1 MTEHETEVYQ
11 QLEQEE
17 ERQRLSKRTKIVAAL
32 AVLLAIAAIAMI
44 VQVVRNNNQKPTRNY
59 TIDSSPYGVP
69 DECGDY
75 TAICSEDME
84 SGAVECLCGSYLY
97 KYQNG
102 GWIQA

>member
-1 MTEHETEVYQ
+1 MTEHESEVYER
-11 QLEQEE
+11 LEQEE
-17 ERQRLSKRTKIVAAL
+17 ERQRLSRRTKIVAAF

-44 VQVVRNNNQKPTRNY
+44 VQVVTRNTQKVTKNY

-69 DECGDY
+69 DGCGDY
-75 TAICSEDME
+75 TAICSEDLE

-102 GWIQA
+102 EWIQA